1 MNKIVYV
8 PLDERPC
15 NYDYPLYLAGMTDLH
30 MAIPDREILGD
41 KKKPANTEAVS
52 QWLRKESTDADYV
65 LISMDMLL
73 YGGIVP
79 SRLHQLESAELERR
93 INVLREIK
101 AAHPA
106 LKLYAFHLI
115 TRAPAYSSSEEEPDY
130 YADYGR
136 ELYEFGWLTDKR
148 KRDGLGQAEE
158 DRLAQIEETVPGHI
172 FDDFLGRRAV
182 NKQLNQHSVSLVEE
196 GIIDYLVVPLDDNSL
211 YGYTSSEQRSL
222 VHLTQERNLL
232 DRIAVYPGADE
243 IGCTMFSRIF
253 CEIHQYEPL
262 IHIRYSSTLGPAII
276 PKYEDRSLNESIK
289 HHITASGAF
298 VADGFEAPDI
308 FLMVHSPATSGV
320 SVAETT
326 DRYDDR
332 HHSYFSEVNM
342 REFASAIER
351 YSHLGKV
358 MVLGDVALCN
368 GGDDILLK
376 LLAKKG
382 LLDKLDG
389 YAAWNTSG
397 NALGTVISHA
407 IITAY
412 NREQA
417 QPDPMKEAAS
427 RMYYYYRLIEDWGY
441 QAIVRQHITDELL
454 PEMQASYFHIEHVQ
468 EKVEG
473 LIEKHLQRFTN
484 EYIPYDGTLTISKVS
499 TPWKRMFEIG
509 FSLESERS

>member
-1 MNKIVYV
+1 MSKIVYV

-15 NYDYPLYLAGMTDLH
+15 NYDYPLYLAGMTDLR
-30 MAIPDREILGD
+30 MAVPSRTVLGD
-41 KKKPANTEAVS
+41 KKQPANTEAVAR
-52 QWLRKESTDADYV
+52 WLLQESADADYA
-65 LISMDMLL
+65 LISIDMLL

-79 SRLHQLESAELERR
+79 SRLHHLDQTELERR
-93 INVLREIK
+93 LNILRELK
-101 AAHPA
+101 SANPS

-130 YADYGR
+130 YAHYGR
-136 ELYEFGWLTDKR
+136 ELYEFGWLGDKR
-148 KRDGLGQAEE
+148 KRDGLNEAEVE
-158 DRLAQIEETVPGHI
+158 RLTSIEGTVPHAI
-172 FDDFLGRRAV
+172 FEDFLGRRAV
-182 NKQLNQHSVSLVEE
+182 NKEMNQLSVSLVDD

-211 YGYTSSEQRSL
+211 YGYTSSEQRNL
-222 VHLTQERNLL
+222 LHLIQERNLL

-253 CEIHQYEPL
+253 CELHQYEPL
-262 IHIRYSSTLGPAII
+262 IHVRYSSTLGPTIV

-289 HHITASGAF
+289 HHITASGAYA
-298 VADGFEAPDI
+298 ADGFEVPDI
-308 FLMVHSPATSGV
+308 YLMVHAPAASGV

-326 DRYDDR
+326 DSYDAR

-342 REFASAIER
+342 REFVSSMER
-351 YSHLGKV
+351 YAKQGKV
-358 MVLGDVALCN
+358 IVLGDVALCN
-368 GGDDILLK
+368 GGDDTLMK

-412 NREQA
+412 NRVQA
-417 QPDPMKEAAS
+417 QPDSQKEAAS

-441 QAIVRQHITDELL
+441 QAVVRQHITDQLL
-454 PEMQASYFHIEHVQ
+454 PELKASYFHIEHVQ
-468 EKVEG
+468 DKVNG
-473 LIEKHLQRFTN
+473 LIEEYLQQFTN
-484 EYIPYDGTLTISKVS
+484 EYIPYDGTLTISEVS

-509 FSLESERS
+509 FRLEAQ

>member
-30 MAIPDREILGD
+30 MAVPGRDILGD
-41 KKKPANTEAVS
+41 KKKPANTEAVAH
-52 QWLRKESTDADYV
+52 WLRKESADADYA
-65 LISMDMLL
+65 LISMDMML

-79 SRLHQLESAELERR
+79 SRLHQLDLAELERR

-101 AAHPA
+101 AGNPS

-148 KRDGLGQAEE
+148 KRDGLSQVEE
-158 DRLAQIEETVPGHI
+158 ERLAQIEGTVPITI

-182 NKQLNQHSVSLVEE
+182 NKQLNQRSVSLVDE

-211 YGYTSSEQRSL
+211 YGYTSSEQRNL
-222 VHLTQERNLL
+222 VHLIQECNLL

-262 IHIRYSSTLGPAII
+262 IHIRYSSTLGPAIV
-276 PKYEDRSLNESIK
+276 PKYEDRSLNESMK
-289 HHITASGAF
+289 HHITASGAY

-320 SVAETT
+320 TVAETT
-326 DRYDDR
+326 DRYDAR

-342 REFASAIER
+342 REFASAIDR
-351 YSHLGKV
+351 YARQGKV
-358 MVLGDVALCN
+358 TVLGDVALCN
-368 GGDDILLK
+368 GGDDILMK

-382 LLDKLDG
+382 LLEKLDG

-412 NREQA
+412 NRA
-417 QPDPMKEAAS
+417 QPQLDPSKDAAS

-441 QAIVRQHITDELL
+441 QSVVRQHITDKLL
-454 PEMQASYFHIEHVQ
+454 PELQASYFHIEHVQ
-468 EKVEG
+468 EEVAG
-473 LIEKHLQRFTN
+473 LIEEHLQQFMN
-484 EYIPYDGTLTISKVS
+484 DYIPYDGTLTISKVS

-509 FSLESERS
+509 FLLESQQS

>member
-15 NYDYPLYLAGMTDLH
+15 NYDYPLYLAGMTDLQ
-30 MAIPDREILGD
+30 MAVPSRSMLGD
-41 KKKPANTEAVS
+41 KKQPANTEAVA
-52 QWLRKESTDADYV
+52 QWLVKEADDADYALV
-65 LISMDMLL
+65 SIDMLL

-79 SRLHQLESAELERR
+79 SRLHQLDLAELERR
-93 INVLREIK
+93 MSVLRVIK
-101 AAHPA
+101 SANPS

-136 ELYEFGWLTDKR
+136 ELYEYGWLMDKR
-148 KRDGLGQAEE
+148 KRDGLDQAEE
-158 DRLAQIEETVPGHI
+158 ERLTHIENTVPSTI
-172 FDDFLGRRAV
+172 FDDFLGRRTV
-182 NKQLNQHSVSLVEE
+182 NKQLNQHSVSLVDE
-196 GIIDYLVVPLDDNSL
+196 GVIDYLVIPLDDNSL

-222 VHLTQERNLL
+222 VHLIQHSNLL

-262 IHIRYSSTLGPAII
+262 IHIRYSSTLGPAIV

-289 HHITASGAF
+289 HHITASGAY

-308 FLMVHSPATSGV
+308 FLMVHSPAASGV

-326 DRYDDR
+326 DRYDAR
-332 HHSYFSEVNM
+332 HHSYFSEVNI

-351 YSHLGKV
+351 YARLGKV

-368 GGDDILLK
+368 GGDDILMK

-412 NREQA
+412 NRAQA
-417 QPDPMKEAAS
+417 QLDPQKEAAS

-441 QAIVRQHITDELL
+441 QSVVRQYITDELL
-454 PEMQASYFHIEHVQ
+454 PGLKASYFQIEHVQ
-468 EKVEG
+468 DKVEEM
-473 LIEKHLQRFTN
+473 IEQQLQHFAN
-484 EYIPYDGTLTISKVS
+484 DYIPYDGALTISKVT

-509 FSLESERS
+509 FLLESEQS